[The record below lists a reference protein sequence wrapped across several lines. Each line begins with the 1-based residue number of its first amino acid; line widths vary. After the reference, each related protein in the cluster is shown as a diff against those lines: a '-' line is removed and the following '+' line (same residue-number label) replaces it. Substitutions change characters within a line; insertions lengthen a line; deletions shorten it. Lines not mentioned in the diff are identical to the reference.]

1 MAATVLQG
9 FSGVDSSGFEYAFDL
24 VYDNGDTADAAD
36 DELKIVMK
44 AGSMNLNAIYLSDGD
59 AQAWEI
65 EGSDP
70 FAKVVRKLPIQDGKE
85 KTPGLGGRIK
95 FDQPLKADRLSPAL
109 NMNGSGVSWDSLLAI
124 SDPGLAGAQ
133 PLQAGK
139 ELVLDELVLSG
150 LRKDLAAL
158 RELDPERVD
167 KKLIFGIRATSVNAG
182 DSIKLVSEVA
192 SSLDEVTTFFAGLDK
207 AGFFLVDTTAA
218 MV

>member
-133 PLQAGK
+133 PLQAG
-139 ELVLDELVLSG
+139 DELVLSG